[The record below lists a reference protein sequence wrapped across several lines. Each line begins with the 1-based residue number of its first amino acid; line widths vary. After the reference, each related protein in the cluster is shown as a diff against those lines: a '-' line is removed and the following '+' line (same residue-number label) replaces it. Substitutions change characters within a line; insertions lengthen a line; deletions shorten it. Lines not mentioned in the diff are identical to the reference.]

1 MELMP
6 MRYENAW
13 QMQDEITSVVN
24 ALGWNIWE
32 LRYDREADAFR
43 LEVYQH
49 LDDEEQVQLVSQM
62 SLSADYEGEGMH
74 GSRFTLYA

>member
-24 ALGWNIWE
+24 ALGWNTWE

-43 LEVYQH
+43 LEVYQ
-49 LDDEEQVQLVSQM
+49 EQVQLVSQM